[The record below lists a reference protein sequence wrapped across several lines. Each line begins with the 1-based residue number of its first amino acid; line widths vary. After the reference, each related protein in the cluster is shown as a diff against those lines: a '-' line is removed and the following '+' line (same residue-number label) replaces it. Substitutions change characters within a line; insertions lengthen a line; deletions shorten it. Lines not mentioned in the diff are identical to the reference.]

1 MPTVR
6 ESFAHC
12 RQVARTRAR
21 NFYYSFLLLPR
32 ERKEAMCAIY
42 AFMRYADD
50 ISDQPDPPRET
61 RVALLD
67 RWRKA
72 FQISLQGEYGNDP
85 ILPAL
90 HETVRKYAI
99 PSEYFSDLIDGV
111 RSDLSTTCYHTFDDL
126 YRYCYRV
133 ASVVGMTTVHVFGF
147 DSPEALRFA
156 EKCGIAFQLTN
167 ILRDIPEDARL
178 GRVYLPQED
187 LDRFGLQPEDLKKGR
202 FGTRFRE
209 LMEFEWQRA
218 ESYYRESA
226 PLLKMVR
233 PDCRAALWAMISI
246 YHRLLRRIRSENYDV
261 FTRRPRL
268 SATEKAWIVTRALGF
283 RLFGGAPPFPA

>member
-61 RVALLD
+61 RVVLLD

-111 RSDLSTTCYHTFDDL
+111 RSDLSTTCYRTFDDL

-133 ASVVGMTTVHVFGF
+133 ASVVGMTTVHSV
-147 DSPEALRFA
+147 
-156 EKCGIAFQLTN
+156 
-167 ILRDIPEDARL
+167 
-178 GRVYLPQED
+178 
-187 LDRFGLQPEDLKKGR
+187 
-202 FGTRFRE
+202 RFRLTGGVAVRRE
-209 LMEFEWQRA
+209 VRHCFSANQHPARHSRGCPARA
-218 ESYYRESA
+218 VST
-226 PLLKMVR
+226 
-233 PDCRAALWAMISI
+233 C
-246 YHRLLRRIRSENYDV
+246 HRRIS
-261 FTRRPRL
+261 TA
-268 SATEKAWIVTRALGF
+268 SACSLRTSRKGVSVRAF
-283 RLFGGAPPFPA
+283 VS